1 MPDQPDRRALLLAKK
16 TELQQKQAKLQA
28 QIDRLNDA
36 EKKLAN
42 GRKILWGAAL
52 LDEAEKDPKF
62 AAWAVKKANEY
73 FSRQVDKDRIAP
85 DIVRFRE
92 KTSTAG
98 HKGNEN

>member
-1 MPDQPDRRALLLAKK
+1 MPEKIDRKSLLLTKK

-28 QIDRLNDA
+28 QINRLDEA
-36 EKKLAN
+36 DKKLAN

-62 AAWAVKKANEY
+62 AAWAVKKAHEY

-85 DIVRFRE
+85 DVARFRE

-98 HKGNEN
+98 NKGNEN

>member
-85 DIVRFRE
+85 DIARFRE